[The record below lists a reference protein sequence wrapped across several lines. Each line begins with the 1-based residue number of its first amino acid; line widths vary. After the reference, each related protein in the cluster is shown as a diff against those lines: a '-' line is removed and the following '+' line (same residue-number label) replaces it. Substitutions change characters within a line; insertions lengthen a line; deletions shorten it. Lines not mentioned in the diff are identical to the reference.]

1 MAKRLTPRQ
10 KKWIE
15 RTVNNDR
22 SYKAFVYN
30 RALVCIFF
38 LIVQLGV
45 TVTLLM
51 LGNFGWVWQLV
62 VGVFSIAGAIYLAG
76 REQRLPTRTLWI
88 ILLLALPFV
97 GVPLYLLY
105 GDGRTNYRMAKRYD
119 AAHTILYTHAQ
130 EGANPAPAS
139 KQDKA
144 QPLPILTLAGRM
156 GCDAYSDGE
165 ITFYPT
171 GKELYAEMITA
182 LKSAEKFIFLEY
194 FILAGGK
201 MWSEILAILLQK
213 AAEGV
218 QVKLIYDDFG
228 SIFCL
233 PPKYDKYLETLHPNI
248 ECLAFNKVYP
258 IFKATYNHRD
268 HKKILVVD
276 GLVAFTGG
284 VNIAD
289 EYIDEKKRFG
299 YWKDTG
305 VRITGGGARA
315 FTKIFL
321 ETWIAVKD
329 GDCDPAPYLSWETG
343 GETLAKVVGDKA
355 RKTKKTEQ
363 TIIPFADNPLRQKQ
377 VSEGVLFQMIS
388 SAQKRLYIT
397 TPYLVLDELLRHSL
411 CMAAARGV
419 DVRIVTPGIPD
430 KKTVYRLTR
439 ANYEGLLRAGV
450 RIYEYTPG
458 FLHAKQT
465 LADDGAVVGTTNYD
479 YRSLYLHF
487 ENGVY
492 FQGCDAVE
500 SVEKDFGHLFLS
512 SKEQTISMRKRGVFG
527 RVFDTFLRVFEPLL

>member
-1 MAKRLTPRQ
+1 MAKRLTARR

-30 RALVCIFF
+30 RALVCIFL
-38 LIVQLGV
+38 LILQLGV
-45 TVTLLM
+45 TITLLI
-51 LGNFGWVWQLV
+51 LGNFGWIWQLL
-62 VGVFSIAGAIYLAG
+62 VGALSITGAIYLAG
-76 REQRLPTRTLWI
+76 RKQRLPTRTLWI

-105 GDGRTNYRMAKRYD
+105 GDGKTNYRMVKRYD
-119 AAHTILYTHAQ
+119 AAHTILYSHAQ
-130 EGANPAPAS
+130 EDKNITPAQ
-139 KQDKA
+139 KQDKI
-144 QPLPILTLAGRM
+144 PPPILTLANRM
-156 GCDAYSDGE
+156 GFDTFTDGE
-165 ITFYPT
+165 VAFYPT
-171 GKELYAEMITA
+171 GKELYAEMLTA
-182 LKSAEKFIFLEY
+182 LRSAEKFIFLEY
-194 FILAGGK
+194 FILSGGK
-201 MWSEILAILLQK
+201 MWSKILAILLQK

-258 IFKATYNHRD
+258 IFKASYNHRD

-276 GLVAFTGG
+276 GRVAFTGG

-305 VRITGGGARA
+305 VHITGGGVQA

-321 ETWIAVKD
+321 ETWIAAKD
-329 GDCDPAPYLSWETG
+329 GECDPAPYLSGKNDGT
-343 GETLAKVVGDKA
+343 TV
-355 RKTKKTEQ
+355 KKTGVNKVKNPQGTREV
-363 TIIPFADNPLRQKQ
+363 IIPFADNPLHQRQ

-430 KKTVYRLTR
+430 KKMVYRLTR
-439 ANYEGLLRAGV
+439 ANYESLLRAGV

-492 FQGCDAVE
+492 FQGCDAVK
-500 SVEKDFGHLFLS
+500 SVEKDFTQLFLL
-512 SKEQTISMRKRGVFG
+512 SKEQTTFMQKKSVFG